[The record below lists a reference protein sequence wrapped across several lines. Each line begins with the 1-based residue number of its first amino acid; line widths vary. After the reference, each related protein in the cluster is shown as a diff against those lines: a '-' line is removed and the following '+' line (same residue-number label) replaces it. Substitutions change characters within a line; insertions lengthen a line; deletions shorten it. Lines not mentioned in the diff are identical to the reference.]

1 MPNARPSREH
11 LYLSCNF
18 WDAFWIIQQP
28 ICNEIQK
35 DEPVLYVERF
45 VSVFTVLRYPRLWRR
60 LFAWLRGA
68 RRLTENLRVLAPLP
82 LFHLGH
88 RFPGIFR
95 LEFAIQRRWI
105 LWWAGRGSNTRL
117 LWLDN
122 PLYECAVSRLREQ
135 AAIYH
140 VADEVSAFPTSHAE
154 ISQALERSVLRKV
167 NLVFAAA
174 EQLAADKRKWQ
185 PRTYTVWNAIDMRAF
200 ESEAP
205 LERLQEIVRLPKPRV
220 AFVGVLDRWVDL
232 SLLELLATRLPHMHL
247 LLIGP
252 SHLDDQQLRALPN
265 VHFLGRRDRF
275 EVPSIL
281 RRCSASLVP
290 FKKTKLTERIVP
302 LKVFEALA
310 AGIMPVC
317 TAFSTDLDSLERDRF
332 AVVGRSPDAFVAGV
346 ERAVAEDSTAS
357 RERLSRFGLR
367 QTWRER
373 WVQMNSVITEYLAA
387 ERIDGLAPAV
397 KTAGRS

>member
-1 MPNARPSREH
+1 MPNARLSREH

-18 WDAFWIIQQP
+18 WDSLWIIQQP

-60 LFAWLRGA
+60 LFTWLRGA
-68 RRLTENLRVLAPLP
+68 RRLSPNLRVLAPLP
-82 LFHLGH
+82 LFHVGH
-88 RFPGIFR
+88 RFPWTFR

-105 LWWAGRGSNTRL
+105 LWWAGRGAKVRL

-122 PLYECAVSRLREQ
+122 PLYECAVSRLGEQ
-135 AAIYH
+135 AVIYH
-140 VADEVSAFPTSHAE
+140 VADEMSAFPTSNAE
-154 ISQALERSVLRKV
+154 ISQALERSALRKAD
-167 NLVFAAA
+167 LVFAAA
-174 EQLAADKRKWQ
+174 EQLAADKRPWQ
-185 PRTYTVWNAIDMRAF
+185 PRTYTVWNAIDTLAF
-200 ESEAP
+200 ESEPP
-205 LERLQEIVRLPKPRV
+205 LEQFQEIDRLPKPRV

-232 SLLELLATRLPHMHL
+232 SLLELLATTLPHVHV

-252 SHLDDQQLRALPN
+252 SHLDDRPLRALPN

-275 EVPSIL
+275 QVPGIL

-290 FKKTKLTERIVP
+290 FKKSKLTERIVP

-317 TAFSTDLDSLERDRF
+317 TDFSTDLSSLERDRF
-332 AVVGRSPDAFVAGV
+332 AVVGRSSDAFVAAV

-387 ERIDGLAPAV
+387 ERIDGPTPAAR
-397 KTAGRS
+397 TAGPS